1 MGLYDGIKDVAKVMQ
16 QADNVELYLKLLD
29 LGKQALD
36 MQEEILRL
44 QEESCK
50 LKKYRELEDVI
61 VRHEVPVITRR
72 DDKVKI
78 YYCAHCWE
86 NEGKLFQI
94 RCSES
99 GEFTCPHCRTM
110 GTYDHTKEKA
120 YNAEI
125 GKSQVIY

>member
-61 VRHEVPVITRR
+61 VRHEVPVITLSL
-72 DDKVKI
+72 I
-78 YYCAHCWE
+78 H
-86 NEGKLFQI
+86 I
-94 RCSES
+94 
-99 GEFTCPHCRTM
+99 
-110 GTYDHTKEKA
+110 
-120 YNAEI
+120 
-125 GKSQVIY
+125 